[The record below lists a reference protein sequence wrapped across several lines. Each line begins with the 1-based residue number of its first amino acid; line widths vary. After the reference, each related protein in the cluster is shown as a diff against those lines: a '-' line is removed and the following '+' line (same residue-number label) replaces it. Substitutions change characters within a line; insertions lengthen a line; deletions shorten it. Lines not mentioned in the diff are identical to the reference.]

1 MLKANPITINNRI
14 QQLALM
20 LLRHETVDL
29 QGEERWQA
37 MQEEAEKVYDALTEA
52 VDECEKDVTF
62 NPREFLG
69 IALYPDSIYG
79 WVTTFFT
86 VGFALF

>member
-1 MLKANPITINNRI
+1 
-14 QQLALM
+14 
-20 LLRHETVDL
+20 
-29 QGEERWQA
+29 

>member
-20 LLRHETVDL
+20 MLRHETQHLHGD
-29 QGEERWQA
+29 EKWEA
-37 MQEEAEKVYDALTEA
+37 MQTEAEAVYDALTEA
-52 VDECEKDVTF
+52 VDEVEKDVTF

-69 IALYPDSIYG
+69 VALYPDSIYG
-79 WVTTFFT
+79 WATTLFT